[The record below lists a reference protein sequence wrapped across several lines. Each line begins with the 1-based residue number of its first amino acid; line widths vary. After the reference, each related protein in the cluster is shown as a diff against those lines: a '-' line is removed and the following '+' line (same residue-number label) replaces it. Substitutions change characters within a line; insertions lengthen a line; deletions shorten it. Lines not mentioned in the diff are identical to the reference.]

1 VRDKPDVAIVQNQL
15 VISGD
20 IVKPP
25 RLTRSPAGIRH
36 LHLSLEHRS
45 EQLEAGLPRR
55 SYVRIAVV
63 VSGDEAARWETEL
76 TVGSAVQV
84 SGFLNRHEDSNG
96 LAKLVLHAQQLVKI

>member
-1 VRDKPDVAIVQNQL
+1 MATLHNQL
-15 VISGD
+15 VLSGNV
-20 IVKPP
+20 IKPP

-36 LHLSLEHRS
+36 LHLIVEHSS

-63 VSGDEAARWETEL
+63 LSGDEVNRWDTEL